1 MYLRVSIFFLHFCKN
16 AVLNIYLYLEPFYTY
31 KKIFI
36 IFLKFDH
43 AKNHKKNG
51 WTFSAEKCDSKN
63 INNAHINKL
72 GPPKLE
78 TSFHF
83 IFISFYLFLQTL
95 AKDNTELNTHVK
107 VKK

>member
-1 MYLRVSIFFLHFCKN
+1 MPKIIKKR
-16 AVLNIYLYLEPFYTY
+16 LNL
-31 KKIFI
+31 
-36 IFLKFDH
+36 
-43 AKNHKKNG
+43 
-51 WTFSAEKCDSKN
+51 SAEKRDSKN
-63 INNAHINKL
+63 INNAHINRL

-78 TSFHF
+78 TFHF

>member
-1 MYLRVSIFFLHFCKN
+1 MPKIIKKTVEPFLPKN
-16 AVLNIYLYLEPFYTY
+16 AIQ
-31 KKIFI
+31 
-36 IFLKFDH
+36 
-43 AKNHKKNG
+43 
-51 WTFSAEKCDSKN
+51 KN
-63 INNAHINKL
+63 INNAHINRL

-95 AKDNTELNTHVK
+95 AKDSTELNTHVK